1 MSNVLLNY
9 LMANPGKADYM
20 DLNSGTVVHTGSY
33 GKCFGAIPTSN
44 IYTGE
49 TGVISVKEEP
59 VYDKEIPS
67 ITSMESYNVEV
78 LQSFIDAFFNEKQ
91 SAQFN
96 FVKCEDVDGRYCH
109 GTISYN
115 GDLYDFISSDMRE
128 LSKLV
133 NDKSPRQLAK
143 CLDTSCIKGYK
154 YELSVK
160 AKLLLYICAGF

>member
-1 MSNVLLNY
+1 MSNVLLDY

-20 DLNSGTVVHTGSY
+20 DLNSGTVVHTGGY

-59 VYDKEIPS
+59 VYEKEIPS
-67 ITSMESYNVEV
+67 TTCMESYSVDE
-78 LQSFIDAFFNEKQ
+78 LKSFVDEFINERHNTK
-91 SAQFN
+91 FN
-96 FVKCEDVDGRYCH
+96 FVKCEDVDGRYCY

-115 GDLYDFISSDMRE
+115 GELYEFISSDMRE

-143 CLDTSCIKGYK
+143 CLDTCSIKGYK
-154 YELSVK
+154 YELRVK